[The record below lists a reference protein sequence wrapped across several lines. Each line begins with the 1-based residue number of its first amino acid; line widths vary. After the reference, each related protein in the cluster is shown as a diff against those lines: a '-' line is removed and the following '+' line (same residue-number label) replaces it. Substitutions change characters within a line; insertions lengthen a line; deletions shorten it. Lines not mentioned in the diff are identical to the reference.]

1 MFKIIKNKLENINN
15 INLSKLILIN
25 KIELILVYNEIK
37 DIK

>member
-25 KIELILVYNEIK
+25 KIELILIYNEIK

>member
-25 KIELILVYNEIK
+25 KIELILMYNEIK

>member
-25 KIELILVYNEIK
+25 KIELILIYNEIEY
-37 DIK
+37 IK